1 MPGVFPETKAEVQA
15 FELAMERRKARQYKH
30 AQSSEDTRDVED
42 TRSSSSD
49 LNCVAAGESLLQ
61 FTHIV
66 LPPHANHMGNT
77 FGGQILQWAEEAAVM
92 SATMH
97 VNASK
102 SVNNNVFQYFDTTY
116 GFSGAE
122 SFEKSG
128 LTAVTSNPNLVLST
142 VYVNGMSFL
151 QPSSV
156 GDRITFK
163 SQVCRTFGSVIEV
176 EVLVTAYDV
185 GQSSERHI
193 NTGHFAIS
201 CKEAATGLDIFIS
214 PVLATTVE
222 QKDRYNM
229 SLKRMMIASIR
240 SASNTTSLENPYAVN
255 EYSTQSSFIQL
266 SSMLRMQ
273 ESSIWNSE
281 LPSSLTLSPLFEV
294 ECASEFAL
302 QDVSSLVVTLRS
314 SDSWDRVPL
323 QMQGTSLHIK
333 NREKGVKIVL
343 LKFTVE
349 IRAKLDR
356 VAAYA
361 LDLTKRC
368 EWDTILHTCRVVK
381 NVVENEIDI
390 VYMATH
396 ATEEKRGVDYCL
408 LRCHR
413 TLDDGRVVIASRS
426 IVYDGCEHDKKLF
439 TRGELMPSGF
449 VLTSISNESD
459 SPIMHCVRMDYLL
472 QLDGTSAELLSGLWD
487 FALLISHQCVEL
499 ITQ

>member
-1 MPGVFPETKAEVQA
+1 
-15 FELAMERRKARQYKH
+15 
-30 AQSSEDTRDVED
+30 
-42 TRSSSSD
+42 
-49 LNCVAAGESLLQ
+49 
-61 FTHIV
+61 
-66 LPPHANHMGNT
+66 
-77 FGGQILQWAEEAAVM
+77 
-92 SATMH
+92 
-97 VNASK
+97 
-102 SVNNNVFQYFDTTY
+102 
-116 GFSGAE
+116 
-122 SFEKSG
+122 
-128 LTAVTSNPNLVLST
+128 
-142 VYVNGMSFL
+142 
-151 QPSSV
+151 
-156 GDRITFK
+156 
-163 SQVCRTFGSVIEV
+163 
-176 EVLVTAYDV
+176 
-185 GQSSERHI
+185 
-193 NTGHFAIS
+193 
-201 CKEAATGLDIFIS
+201 
-214 PVLATTVE
+214 
-222 QKDRYNM
+222 
-229 SLKRMMIASIR
+229 
-240 SASNTTSLENPYAVN
+240 
-255 EYSTQSSFIQL
+255 
-266 SSMLRMQ
+266 MLRMQ

-459 SPIMHCVRMDYLL
+459 SPMHCVRMDYLL

>member
-1 MPGVFPETKAEVQA
+1 
-15 FELAMERRKARQYKH
+15 
-30 AQSSEDTRDVED
+30 
-42 TRSSSSD
+42 
-49 LNCVAAGESLLQ
+49 
-61 FTHIV
+61 
-66 LPPHANHMGNT
+66 
-77 FGGQILQWAEEAAVM
+77 
-92 SATMH
+92 
-97 VNASK
+97 
-102 SVNNNVFQYFDTTY
+102 
-116 GFSGAE
+116 
-122 SFEKSG
+122 
-128 LTAVTSNPNLVLST
+128 
-142 VYVNGMSFL
+142 MSFL